1 MLPKNHLHCDSG
13 GLKIRYCMGWGGE
26 AGNWDQ
32 TKLQNSRR
40 LFNNINKRIK
50 LKVNQVQS
58 QHRVNALEKR

>member
-13 GLKIRYCMGWGGE
+13 DLKIRYCMGWGGE

-58 QHRVNALEKR
+58 QHRVNALGKR

>member
-13 GLKIRYCMGWGGE
+13 GLKIRYCMGGGGE

-58 QHRVNALEKR
+58 QHRVNALGKR